1 MIANLFVANF
11 SLLIIATRLAVG
23 AATLE
28 AKNIHLSSKFS
39 Q

>member
-23 AATLE
+23 ATLE